1 MYIRLTKKAT
11 SPCFRPLS
19 GNYISQY
26 AVKQDGWRRTVRVS
40 VPCRGTTFLNMEN
53 FTQQS
58 QELIKFPSPVGELH
72 FSMESLSTGS
82 ETRKKVSVPCRGTT
96 FLNSSSASVCVTFSV
111 SVPCRGTTFLNGQ
124 YEKHIIYML
133 CKFPSPVGELHF
145 SMLKP
150 LCMVLLSACF
160 RPLSGNYISQYHPC
174 NPATSLGSWSG
185 LRGKNIFGK
194 INKMHLLKSAAN
206 SVFKPCAAK
215 SKQIFSFIKKYQFH
229 IVPSYILF
237 PDSGYISRYVV
248 KPSFLYLYSAYD
260 FVAHLFC
267 QRYLLLF
274 QYLLFRQT

>member
-1 MYIRLTKKAT
+1 MITFPSPVGELHFSICVSRYHIST
-11 SPCFRPLS
+11 SLFPSPVGELHFSILHILSVCRNVRCFRPLS
-19 GNYISQY
+19 GNYISQWC
-26 AVKQDGWRRTVRVS
+26 KR
-40 VPCRGTTFLNMEN
+40 
-53 FTQQS
+53 
-58 QELIKFPSPVGELH
+58 
-72 FSMESLSTGS
+72 
-82 ETRKKVSVPCRGTT
+82 
-96 FLNSSSASVCVTFSV
+96 
-111 SVPCRGTTFLNGQ
+111 
-124 YEKHIIYML
+124 HIHKGGID
-133 CKFPSPVGELHF
+133 
-145 SMLKP
+145 
-150 LCMVLLSACF
+150 CF

>member
-1 MYIRLTKKAT
+1 MNCIII
-11 SPCFRPLS
+11 
-19 GNYISQY
+19 NI
-26 AVKQDGWRRTVRVS
+26 
-40 VPCRGTTFLNMEN
+40 
-53 FTQQS
+53 
-58 QELIKFPSPVGELH
+58 
-72 FSMESLSTGS
+72 
-82 ETRKKVSVPCRGTT
+82 
-96 FLNSSSASVCVTFSV
+96 SV
-111 SVPCRGTTFLNGQ
+111 SVPCRGTTFLNNLAACPTPQSDLSFRPLSGNYISQ
-124 YEKHIIYML
+124 LDRCWFHA
-133 CKFPSPVGELHF
+133 
-145 SMLKP
+145 KP
-150 LCMVLLSACF
+150 DSCF

>member
-1 MYIRLTKKAT
+1 MIT
-11 SPCFRPLS
+11 
-19 GNYISQY
+19 
-26 AVKQDGWRRTVRVS
+26 
-40 VPCRGTTFLNMEN
+40 
-53 FTQQS
+53 
-58 QELIKFPSPVGELH
+58 FPSPVGELH
-72 FSMESLSTGS
+72 FSILYDCNFN
-82 ETRKKVSVPCRGTT
+82 K
-96 FLNSSSASVCVTFSV
+96 LW
-111 SVPCRGTTFLNGQ
+111 
-124 YEKHIIYML
+124 
-133 CKFPSPVGELHF
+133 FPSPVGELHF
-145 SMLKP
+145 SIEIYP
-150 LCMVLLSACF
+150 LSTRLAKCF